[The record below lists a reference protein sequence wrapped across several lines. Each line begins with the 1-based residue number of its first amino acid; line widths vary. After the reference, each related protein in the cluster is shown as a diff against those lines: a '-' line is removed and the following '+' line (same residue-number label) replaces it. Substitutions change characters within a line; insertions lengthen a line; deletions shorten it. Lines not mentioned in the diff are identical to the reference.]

1 MMITRRLVFA
11 MIAVATTPPL
21 IAWAFRSEPKPPRP
35 TPTLSDRLN
44 EVDADLPAAKKEDR
58 LPEARAVR
66 TIPITQPVEI
76 NRAAA
81 PAAAIGAE
89 ASERLR
95 SVVLTPPPEADE
107 DPPPRRKAKRHANT
121 HAVASLRGDVCSRH
135 NMRKVTTR
143 GGKSWRCR
151 RR

>member
-1 MMITRRLVFA
+1 MMMISRRLILALV
-11 MIAVATTPPL
+11 AVATTPPL
-21 IAWAFRSEPKPPRP
+21 IAWAFRSEPPKASRP
-35 TPTLSDRLN
+35 QPTLSDRLN

-58 LPEARAVR
+58 LSAVNTIR
-66 TIPITQPVEI
+66 TIPITQPE
-76 NRAAA
+76 
-81 PAAAIGAE
+81 PAAAIGAA

-95 SVVLTPPPEADE
+95 AVTLTPPPEAD
-107 DPPPRRKAKRHANT
+107 DPPPRHRKATKTRHASAGN
-121 HAVASLRGDVCSRH
+121 VCSRH

>member
-21 IAWAFRSEPKPPRP
+21 IAWAFRSEPKPPRAAVAYE
-35 TPTLSDRLN
+35 TTLSDRLN

-58 LPEARAVR
+58 LPEARTVR
-66 TIPITQPVEI
+66 TIPITQP
-76 NRAAA
+76 AAA
-81 PAAAIGAE
+81 MGAE

-95 SVVLTPPPEADE
+95 SVVLTPPPEAED
-107 DPPPRRKAKRHANT
+107 DPPRNKKSSSRIVRRTREA
-121 HAVASLRGDVCSRH
+121 RGDVCSRH
-135 NMRKVTTR
+135 HMRKVTTR

-151 RR
+151 R

>member
-21 IAWAFRSEPKPPRP
+21 LAWAFRSEPKPPRP

-44 EVDADLPAAKKEDR
+44 QIDAEMPLTKKADR
-58 LPEARAVR
+58 LQPEVHAVR
-66 TIPITQPVEI
+66 TIAITQPE
-76 NRAAA
+76 
-81 PAAAIGAE
+81 PPAE
-89 ASERLR
+89 AIAATAAERLR
-95 SVVLTPPPEADE
+95 DVKLTPPPEADE
-107 DPPPRRKAKRHANT
+107 PPPRRRKKATETREA
-121 HAVASLRGDVCSRH
+121 RGDVCSRH

>member
-21 IAWAFRSEPKPPRP
+21 LAWAFRSEPKPPRP
-35 TPTLSDRLN
+35 TPMLSDRLD
-44 EVDADLPAAKKEDR
+44 EVDADLPVAKKEDR

-66 TIPITQPVEI
+66 TIPITQP
-76 NRAAA
+76 AAA
-81 PAAAIGAE
+81 MGAE

-95 SVVLTPPPEADE
+95 NVVLTPPPEAE
-107 DPPPRRKAKRHANT
+107 NPPPRNKKSPSRIVRRTREA
-121 HAVASLRGDVCSRH
+121 RGDVCSRH

>member
-1 MMITRRLVFA
+1 MMISRRLVLA

-21 IAWAFRSEPKPPRP
+21 IAWAFRSEPPKPPRP
-35 TPTLSDRLN
+35 QPTLSDRLN

-66 TIPITQPVEI
+66 TIPITQPE
-76 NRAAA
+76 
-81 PAAAIGAE
+81 PAAAIGAA

-95 SVVLTPPPEADE
+95 AVVLTPPPEADE
-107 DPPPRRKAKRHANT
+107 PPQRRAKPHRRA
-121 HAVASLRGDVCSRH
+121 ALRGDVCSRH